1 MAALWQSIVD
11 FLTTLAAFV
20 GNLFAGTFQLLQII
34 PQGLSYMM
42 TSISYLPP
50 ALTVIATALVTISVT
65 YLIIGR

>member
-1 MAALWQSIVD
+1 MTGVFQGIID
-11 FLTTLAAFV
+11 FLLTLAAFI
-20 GNLFAGTFQLLQII
+20 GNLFAGMFQMLQII
-34 PQGLSYMM
+34 PQGLSYML

>member
-20 GNLFAGTFQLLQII
+20 ANLFAGTFQLLQII